1 MAQVFKIDS
10 NVTGLRYQKEL
21 SIGVADPTNP
31 WVPLEPNSYA
41 DFGGSVTTV
50 ARNPINADRKRKK
63 GVTTDLDASGGFNMD
78 LTQINMQDIMQ
89 GFMFADLEPK
99 AEFGGAGQVT
109 TVDGAAEEYEAASGL
124 TVFRIGDLVLADNFT
139 NTANNG
145 LKRAIAVSAT
155 ALGVFENLVAE
166 TPPAA
171 ATLVQVGFQFAA
183 GDADIDASLAQ
194 PALTTTT
201 KDLTQ
206 LGLIPGEWIFIGGD
220 IAANQF
226 DTAANNGFARVFSVA
241 TNRIVFD
248 KTASTMVTEA
258 NVADTIQIF
267 FGRRLRDRTGS
278 DIVRSTYQLER
289 TLGAPDDA
297 LPAEIQAQYLE
308 GSVANEFT
316 INVPTAEKITI
327 DMSFIAINDTQ
338 NDGPTALKAGARP
351 DIVESDAFNTSSDVT
366 TMKMHV
372 YDSSD
377 SNPSPLF
384 AFIQELTIT
393 INNNASPNK
402 AVGVLGAFEV
412 TVGTFQVGG
421 SLTAYFSDV
430 AAVSAV
436 RNNEDITMHLHLAKA
451 NAGISFDLPLIT
463 LGDGRPNVEQDQP
476 ITLPLSNEA
485 ATGAKID
492 PTLNHTLMIVFFD
505 YLPSAAD

>member
-1 MAQVFKIDS
+1 MAAVNKIDS
-10 NVTGLRYQKEL
+10 NVTGLRYQEE
-21 SIGVADPTNP
+21 SAIGVADSGNP

-41 DFGGSVTTV
+41 DFGGSITTI

-78 LTQINMQDIMQ
+78 LTQINLQDIMQ

-99 AEFGGAGQVT
+99 TEFGGAGEIT
-109 TVDGAAEEYEAASGL
+109 NVDGTGEQYEAASGL
-124 TVFRIGDLVLADNFT
+124 DAFLAGDLIMAAGFSEPV
-139 NTANNG
+139 NNG
-145 LKRAIAVSAT
+145 LHLVTVSAAT
-155 ALGVFENLVAE
+155 ALTVTPGLDDE
-166 TPPAA
+166 TPPAT
-171 ATLVQVGFQFAA
+171 ATLVQVGYQFAA
-183 GDADIDASLAQ
+183 GDADIDASGSR

-206 LGLIPGEWIFIGGD
+206 LGLEPGEWIFIGGD
-220 IAANQF
+220 DAANQF
-226 DTAANNGFARVFSVA
+226 NTAANNGFARVFSVTA
-241 TNRIVFD
+241 NRMEFD
-248 KTASTMVTEA
+248 KTSSTMVTEA
-258 NVADTIQIF
+258 NAADTIQIF

-278 DIVRSTYQLER
+278 DIIRRTYQLER
-289 TLGAPDDA
+289 TLGAPDDS
-297 LPAEIQAQYLE
+297 LPAEVQAQYLE
-308 GSVANEFT
+308 GAVANEFT
-316 INVPTAEKITI
+316 INVPTADKITV
-327 DMSFIAINDTQ
+327 DLSFIAINDSQ
-338 NDGPTALKAGARP
+338 NDGPTPLKAGARP
-351 DIVESDAFNTSSDVT
+351 DIEESDAFNTSSDVT

-372 YDSSD
+372 YDASD
-377 SNPSPLF
+377 ANPSPLF

-451 NAGISFDLPLIT
+451 NAGISFDLPLLT

-492 PTLNHTLMIVFFD
+492 PTLNHTLMIVFYD
-505 YLPSAAD
+505 YLPDAAD